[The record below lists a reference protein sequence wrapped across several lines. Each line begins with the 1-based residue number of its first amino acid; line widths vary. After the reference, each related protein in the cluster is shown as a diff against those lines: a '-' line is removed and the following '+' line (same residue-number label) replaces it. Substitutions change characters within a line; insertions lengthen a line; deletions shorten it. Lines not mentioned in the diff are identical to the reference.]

1 MIHWHINELSLN
13 VYKSERWMSATFHC
27 QKANEVR
34 RFTIRP
40 IIYTI
45 SKIPQLPGT
54 RSCSIGRTRNSNRED
69 QPLVLAVRKRNTI
82 RSTSSLHSRMVLW
95 MNPDGGEERV
105 QREERDWF
113 ESLEPLQGSMEPR
126 EKSVWSFFDRTM
138 KLTARITSLVATS
151 SCCSRVS
158 MLLRH
163 NSDTYRQD
171 SSLACMLGGDEDG
184 EEGGGW
190 DERRRRKKFDVASQW
205 ASWMT
210 STEEEEFHRSYLCD
224 LILRRGDT
232 TMSRKQCDLT
242 REECRLIRL
251 TAMIGCILTLVRFP
265 AFFAILMI
273 ETH

>member
-1 MIHWHINELSLN
+1 
-13 VYKSERWMSATFHC
+13 MSATFHC

-95 MNPDGGEERV
+95 MNPNGGRTGAER
-105 QREERDWF
+105 RERLIRV
-113 ESLEPLQGSMEPR
+113 SRASPGSMEPR

-138 KLTARITSLVATS
+138 KLTARITSRVATS
-151 SCCSRVS
+151 SCCSRLHVAAS
-158 MLLRH
+158 QQWHM
-163 NSDTYRQD
+163 QAGF
-171 SSLACMLGGDEDG
+171 LAVYLVGTDG
-184 EEGGGW
+184 EEGGW

-210 STEEEEFHRSYLCD
+210 STEEE
-224 LILRRGDT
+224 
-232 TMSRKQCDLT
+232 
-242 REECRLIRL
+242 
-251 TAMIGCILTLVRFP
+251 VP
-265 AFFAILMI
+265 
-273 ETH
+273 